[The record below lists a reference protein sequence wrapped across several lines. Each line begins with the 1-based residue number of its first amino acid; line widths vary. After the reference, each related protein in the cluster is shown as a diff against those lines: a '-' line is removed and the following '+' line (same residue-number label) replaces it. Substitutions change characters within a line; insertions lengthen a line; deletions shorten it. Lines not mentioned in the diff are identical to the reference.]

1 MDWGRVKFFLGEV
14 VRSFT
19 RNKGMQATAIGTVTV
34 TIVLIGSFLIA
45 QASLANVGTQLMRQ
59 IEISA
64 YLKDGLSS
72 TTTKNLIAHVK
83 ADPRVLSVD
92 YIPKKQGLAELAART
107 KGSLD
112 LSILTENPLPDKL
125 RIQVRDTAMIPAVAA
140 SVHALAGVADVKYGA
155 KVVTRFLQLTN
166 VLHRVA
172 LVILGLFVLVAG
184 VIIANTIRLTVFAR
198 RREIAIMQLVGATDG
213 AIRLPFIVEGVLSGL
228 LGSLIA
234 IVVLAI
240 AHMLL
245 WNRLASALPWVPLN
259 GAAIR
264 PLVLGAQLLG
274 AGALIGAIASWLS
287 VGRYLRT

>member
-1 MDWGRVKFFLGEV
+1 
-14 VRSFT
+14 
-19 RNKGMQATAIGTVTV
+19 MQATAIGTVTV

-45 QASLANVGTQLMRQ
+45 QASLAHVGAQLMRQ

-64 YLKDGLSS
+64 YLKDGLSTS
-72 TTTKNLIAHVK
+72 QTRMLISHIK
-83 ADPRVLSVD
+83 TDPRIESVE

-107 KGSLD
+107 RGSLD

-125 RIQVRDTAMIPAVAA
+125 RIQVYNTASIPSVAIM
-140 SVHALAGVADVKYGA
+140 LRKIPGVANVKYGA
-155 KVVTRFLQLTN
+155 KVVTRFVQLTN

-172 LVILGLFVLVAG
+172 LLVLGLFVLVAG

-213 AIRLPFIVEGVLSGL
+213 AIRLPFIVEGVLSGV
-228 LGSLIA
+228 LGSIIA
-234 IVVLAI
+234 IAILSLAR
-240 AHMLL
+240 MLL
-245 WNRLASALPWVPLN
+245 WNRLATALPWVPLD
-259 GAAIR
+259 ASSIH

-274 AGALIGAIASWLS
+274 AGAIIGAIASWLS